1 MLIHAIEGRQIV
13 DASKAYP
20 FFLHFCVISN
30 GVYKKE
36 PVTVV
41 SFSIACQDFYSRIS
55 KSYLHEVLCSLKSS
69 LCFNVIEQQVAAEH
83 LK

>member
-41 SFSIACQDFYSRIS
+41 
-55 KSYLHEVLCSLKSS
+55 
-69 LCFNVIEQQVAAEH
+69 
-83 LK
+83 